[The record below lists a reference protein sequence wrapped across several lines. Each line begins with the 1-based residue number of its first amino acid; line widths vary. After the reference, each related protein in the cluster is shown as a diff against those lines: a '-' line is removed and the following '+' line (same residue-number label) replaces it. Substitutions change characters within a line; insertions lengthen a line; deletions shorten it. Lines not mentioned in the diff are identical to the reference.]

1 MMTSCDRLVRNGVR
15 SDAENAGIACFPRGL
30 VSLSIQCLGCLIKLG
45 EVTVFEFG
53 VSFMMRVKWQMSP
66 LHGVVLIGAVLWLV
80 QGAAAQDITKK
91 RLDHDA
97 YDLWNTV
104 SRESISEDGH
114 WVMYT
119 VQNGAIDGEATLNLF
134 HASNGKRYTIPRAA
148 GAKFSYDSRYA
159 IYRVMPD
166 KELLEKVRREK
177 KSGADVP
184 KPKLQYLELST
195 GKLNTIE
202 NVTSFRTAEEEGKWL
217 AYLVGKIEGP
227 TDLKSQKQTTETYQV
242 TGAGLQQTRKPVK
255 LKSRE
260 ALALERGEK
269 EPVTKPKAASKKNA
283 AGSDQKN
290 GNNGAADKK
299 RKAGGVPLVLVNLA
313 TGVQWS
319 YPNVVNYEFSKT
331 GTHLA
336 FTTSVETDGKAE
348 GGNKGLPKKGIATSA
363 ADGVHL
369 IHLDGVRLASVIT
382 GLGEYKGLEFSEDGA
397 KLAFLTNKDDY
408 DAETPSWSLQLANTR
423 GGGAKKIA
431 GEGTE
436 GVPYQWWVVSQSSL
450 RFAEDGTRLYFDT
463 APISREVL
471 QERKQGDQGD
481 KKKDDDEVGNKKAKL
496 DLWHWKDPL
505 LQPQQLLQAEA
516 ERKRRY
522 RAAFVFKSGKVVQLA
537 NRVVPSV
544 SIDYRS
550 TARVAVAN
558 TNLPYRKTLSWD
570 YPGYQ
575 DVYVI
580 NLDTGARE
588 KVLERVKWN
597 AAMSPLGKHLTWFD
611 AEQREWFAK
620 SVGSAKSKP
629 VLVSRGIRF
638 PLQDELHD
646 TPNLA
651 RAYGRAGW
659 LAKDEGFLVY
669 DRYDLWKVDP
679 TGKLPAVCVTAG
691 VGRKQNV
698 QFRYQNLDSSKPSI
712 DPTQK
717 MILSAFQAKTKA
729 SGYYS
734 LDLSAGDLE
743 KGKDGKPALRR
754 LIMLDERLAGLK
766 KAKQGDRVVFTR
778 STFRQCADVWTSTLA
793 FREISRVSNIN
804 PQQEDYSW
812 GTAEL
817 VHWRARDGQKLD
829 GILLKPDDFDPDKKY
844 PMMVYFY
851 ERNSDNLHRY
861 YTPAA
866 GRSIIC
872 HSFYVS
878 RGYLVFIPDIPYKT
892 GEPGPSAVNSILP
905 GVEHLVK
912 KGFVD
917 KDRIGMQGH
926 SWGGYQTAYLVT
938 QTDMFACAESGAPV
952 SNMTSA
958 YGGIR
963 WGSGMSRMFQYE
975 RTQSR
980 IGEDLWAARDKYI
993 ANSPLFFADRVNTPL
1008 LILHN
1013 DEDGAVP
1020 WYQGIEFFVALRRL
1034 GRPAWMLNYN
1044 GEPHWVMD
1052 DHNRRDFATRMQ
1064 QFFDHYL
1071 MNAPEPEWMAV
1082 GIPAVKKGESLGL
1095 ELLEPEK

>member
-1 MMTSCDRLVRNGVR
+1 MMRDKWKM
-15 SDAENAGIACFPRGL
+15 
-30 VSLSIQCLGCLIKLG
+30 VSLN
-45 EVTVFEFG
+45 
-53 VSFMMRVKWQMSP
+53 
-66 LHGVVLIGAVLWLV
+66 GVVLLVAVFLLA

-104 SRESISEDGH
+104 SRESLSEDGY

-119 VQNGAIDGEATLNLF
+119 VQNGAIDGEATLKLF
-134 HASNGKRYTIPRAA
+134 HATNGKRYSIPRAA
-148 GAKFSYDSRYA
+148 SALFSYDSRYA
-159 IYRVMPD
+159 IYRVMPA
-166 KELLEKVRREK
+166 KELVEKARRDK
-177 KSGADVP
+177 KSGVDVP
-184 KPKLQYLELST
+184 KPKLQYLELAT
-195 GKLNTIE
+195 GKVSTIE

-217 AYLVGKIEGP
+217 AYLLGASEAT
-227 TDLKSQKQTTETYQV
+227 TDLKSQKQRAETYQV
-242 TGAGLQQTRKPVK
+242 TGAGLQQPKKPVK

-260 ALALERGEK
+260 TLALERGEK
-269 EPVTKPKAASKKNA
+269 EPESKGEPKPKKTVPEGAKKGEK
-283 AGSDQKN
+283 AGGEN
-290 GNNGAADKK
+290 KK
-299 RKAGGVPLVLVNLA
+299 RKATGAPLVLVNMA

-319 YPNVVNYEFSKT
+319 YPNVVNYEFAKN
-331 GTHLA
+331 GKYLA
-336 FTTSVETDGKAE
+336 FTTSVETQRKADGAQKEVASKAAD
-348 GGNKGLPKKGIATSA
+348 GSD

-369 IHLDGVRLASVIT
+369 VHLDAVKLTSVTT
-382 GLGEYKGLEFSEDGA
+382 GLGEYKGLQFSEDGA

-408 DAETPSWSLQLANTR
+408 AAETPSWSVLLANTR

-436 GVPYQWWVVSQSSL
+436 GIPYQWWVAAQSSL

-463 APISREVL
+463 APISEEVL
-471 QERKQGDQGD
+471 QERAEGDAD
-481 KKKDDDEVGNKKAKL
+481 AKNADDKDDSVKKAKL

-505 LQPQQLLQAEA
+505 LQPQQLVQAEA
-516 ERKRRY
+516 EKKRRY
-522 RAAFVFKSGKVVQLA
+522 RAAFVFKSSNVVQLA
-537 NRVVPSV
+537 NRAVPSV

-550 TARVAVAN
+550 TAKVAVAN

-570 YPGYQ
+570 YPGYH

-580 NLDTGARE
+580 NLDTGEHR
-588 KVLERVKWN
+588 KVLEEVKWT
-597 AAMSPLGKHLTWFD
+597 AAISPLGKYLTWFD
-611 AEQREWFAK
+611 AEQRKWYAK
-620 SVGSAKSKP
+620 SVTNAKSKAM
-629 VLVSRGIRF
+629 VISRGIRF

-651 RAYGRAGW
+651 RAYGSAGW
-659 LAKDEGFLVY
+659 LAKDEGFLIY
-669 DRYDLWKVDP
+669 DRYDLWKLDP
-679 TGKLPAVCVTAG
+679 TGKLPAVCLTSG
-691 VGRKQNV
+691 VGRKQNL
-698 QFRYQNLDSSKPSI
+698 QLRYQRLDASKVSI
-712 DPTQK
+712 DPTRK
-717 MILSAFQAKTKA
+717 MILSAFQTRTKA

-734 LDLSAGDLE
+734 LDLSE
-743 KGKDGKPALRR
+743 SVKKKNDGKPALRR

-766 KAKQGDRVVFTR
+766 KAKRSDRVVFTR
-778 STFRQCADVWTSTLA
+778 STFRHCPDVWTSTLA
-793 FREISRVSNIN
+793 FREIARVSNIN
-804 PQQEDYSW
+804 PQQDDYSW

-829 GILLKPDDFDPDKKY
+829 GILLKPDDFDPAKKY

-892 GEPGPSAVNSILP
+892 GEPGPSAVNAILP

-912 KGFVD
+912 KGFVH

-963 WGSGMSRMFQYE
+963 WGSGLSRMFQYE

-980 IGEDLWAARDKYI
+980 IGEDLWSAREKYV
-993 ANSPLFFADRVNTPL
+993 ANSPLFFADRINTPL

-1020 WYQGIEFFVALRRL
+1020 WYQGIELFVALRRL

-1044 GEPHWVMD
+1044 EEPHWVMD

-1071 MNAPEPEWMAV
+1071 MDAPEPEWMAV
-1082 GIPAVKKGESLGL
+1082 GIPAVKKGETFGL
-1095 ELLEPEK
+1095 ELLEPEKKD